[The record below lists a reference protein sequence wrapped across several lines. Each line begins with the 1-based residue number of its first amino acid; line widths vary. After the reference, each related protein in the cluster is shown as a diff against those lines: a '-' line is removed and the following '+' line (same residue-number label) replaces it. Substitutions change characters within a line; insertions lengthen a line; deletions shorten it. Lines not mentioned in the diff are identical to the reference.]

1 MEVQKVFRGLGGPG
15 LVVCKKP
22 QSNTISLKSSYAPFL
37 KSFANII
44 SRKYGI
50 WVILSRH
57 MKHYVSKRGLC
68 LHMYYL
74 LLTLNAH

>member
-1 MEVQKVFRGLGGPG
+1 MEVQRVFRGLGGPG
-15 LVVCKKP
+15 GLQDAKHHMP
-22 QSNTISLKSSYAPFL
+22 QSNTITLKSSYAPFL

-74 LLTLNAH
+74 YVC